1 MRKGVF
7 FDMHIEEVYE
17 ILRKYILENKHEE
30 AKKLLHEF
38 QPADIAE
45 FIEDLKLEEIGPILN
60 LLTGEVAGEVLNQL
74 DPELAGQVLR
84 DIGEEK
90 TSAIIDEM
98 YSDDVADLL
107 AELTDQEKD
116 KILNL
121 MEREDAVEVRELLEY
136 KVDTAG
142 GIMTTEYVAIL
153 QDITAGRAIEVLRE
167 IAPDAETV
175 YYVYVVNDKNQLVG
189 VISLRELIVSS
200 PGTVIENIMH
210 HKVKSVN
217 VNMDQEEVA
226 AIVTKYDFLA
236 VPVVD
241 NDNCL
246 LGIITVDDIIDVIHE
261 EATEDIFRLAGTAEI
276 DLEDNLYE
284 RIINSLR
291 TRLPWLLVTLI
302 GGLLAGRIIRGLEAE
317 LQAVVA
323 LAYFIPLLTGMG
335 GNVGTQSS
343 TLTVRGLA
351 TGQVDGGQLLLT
363 VGREAMVGIAVG
375 LICGLIVTLVA
386 FFWQKSVLLGLVVGG
401 ALMGNMITAATMGT
415 LVPMVFKRLGID
427 PAVASAPFISTSID
441 ITGLLIYAGLA
452 SIFIRQLT

>member
-1 MRKGVF
+1 
-7 FDMHIEEVYE
+7 MHIEEAYE
-17 ILRKYILENKHEE
+17 ILRKHLLNNKLDE
-30 AKKLLHEF
+30 AEKLLREF

-45 FIEDLKLEEIGPILN
+45 FLKDLTPEEIGHILN
-60 LLTGEVAGEVLNQL
+60 LLAGDVAGEVLNQL
-74 DPELAGQVLR
+74 DPEIAGQVLR
-84 DIGEEK
+84 IMGEEK
-90 TSAIIDEM
+90 TSAILDEM

-107 AELTDQEKD
+107 AELPDQEKD

-121 MEREDAVEVRELLEY
+121 MEKEDAVEVRELLEY
-136 KVDTAG
+136 KVDSAG

-153 QDITAGRAIEVLRE
+153 KNITAGRAIEVLRE

-175 YYVYVVNDKNQLVG
+175 YYVYVVNEKNQLVG
-189 VISLRELIVSS
+189 VISLRELIVAD
-200 PGTVIENIMH
+200 PETLIEDIMH

-236 VPVVD
+236 IPVVD
-241 NDNCL
+241 DDNCL
-246 LGIITVDDIIDVIHE
+246 LGIVTVDDVIDVIHE

-276 DLEDNLYE
+276 DLEDNSAN

-291 TRLPWLLVTLI
+291 SRLPWLLITLV

-343 TLTVRGLA
+343 TITVRGLA
-351 TGQVDGGQLLLT
+351 TGQIDAKELFIA
-363 VGREAMVGIAVG
+363 VGREAMVGMAVG

-386 FFWQKSVLLGLVVGG
+386 LFWQKSLLLGLVVGG
-401 ALMGNMITAATMGT
+401 ALLGNMITAATMGT
-415 LVPMVFKRLGID
+415 FVPMVFKRLGID

-441 ITGLLIYAGLA
+441 ITGLLIYTGLA
-452 SIFIRQLT
+452 SVFIGRLA

>member
-1 MRKGVF
+1 MQ
-7 FDMHIEEVYE
+7 IENAYE
-17 ILRKYILENKHEE
+17 TLRKHIINHELAE
-30 AKKLLHEF
+30 AEKLLREF

-45 FIEDLKLEEIGPILN
+45 FLEDSKPEEINFVLN
-60 LLTGEVAGEVLNQL
+60 LLAGDVAGEVLNQL
-74 DPELAGQVLR
+74 DPEVAGQVLR
-84 DIGEEK
+84 HMGEEK

-107 AELTDQEKD
+107 AELPDQDKD

-121 MEREDAVEVRELLEY
+121 MEKEDAVEVRELLEY
-136 KVDTAG
+136 KEDTAG

-153 QDITAGRAIEVLRE
+153 QNITAGRAIEVLRE

-175 YYVYVVNDKNQLVG
+175 YYVYVVNEKNQLVG
-189 VISLRELIVSS
+189 VISLRELIVAN
-200 PGTVIENIMH
+200 PDTLIEDIMH

-217 VNMDQEEVA
+217 VHMDQEEVA

-241 NDNCL
+241 DNNCL
-246 LGIITVDDIIDVIHE
+246 LGIVTVDDVIDVIHE

-276 DLEDNLYE
+276 DMEDKLSE
-284 RIINSLR
+284 RIVNSLR
-291 TRLPWLLVTLI
+291 HRLPWLLITLV

-351 TGQVDGGQLLLT
+351 TGQVDARELLIT
-363 VGREAMVGIAVG
+363 VGREAMVGMSVG

-386 FFWQKSVLLGLVVGG
+386 FFWQKSLLLGLVVGG
-401 ALMGNMITAATMGT
+401 ALLGNMITAATMGT
-415 LVPMVFKRLGID
+415 FVPMVFKRLGID

-441 ITGLLIYAGLA
+441 ITGLLIYTGLA
-452 SIFIRQLT
+452 SIFISRLA

>member
-1 MRKGVF
+1 
-7 FDMHIEEVYE
+7 MHIEEVYE
-17 ILRKYILENKHEE
+17 ILRKHILDNKHEE

-45 FIEDLKLEEIGPILN
+45 FIEDLTPEEIGPILS

-74 DPELAGQVLR
+74 DPELAGQVLIN
-84 DIGEEK
+84 IGEEK

-107 AELTDQEKD
+107 AELSDQEKD

-136 KVDTAG
+136 KEDTAG

-153 QDITAGRAIEVLRE
+153 QNITAGRAIEVLRE

-189 VISLRELIVSS
+189 VISLRELIVSN
-200 PGTVIENIMH
+200 PETIIESIMH

-226 AIVTKYDFLA
+226 AIVTKYNFLA

-241 NDNCL
+241 NNNCL
-246 LGIITVDDIIDVIHE
+246 LGIVTVDDVIDVIHE
-261 EATEDIFRLAGTAEI
+261 EATEDIFRLAGTTEI
-276 DLEDNLYE
+276 DLEDNLFAG
-284 RIINSLR
+284 ILNSLR
-291 TRLPWLLVTLI
+291 SRLPWLLITLV
-302 GGLLAGRIIRGLEAE
+302 GGLLAGRIIRSLEAE

-351 TGQVDGGQLLLT
+351 TGQVDAKELFQT
-363 VGREAMVGIAVG
+363 VWREAMVGMAVG

-386 FFWQKSVLLGLVVGG
+386 FMWQKSLLLGLVVGG
-401 ALMGNMITAATMGT
+401 ALLGNMITAATMGT
-415 LVPMVFKRLGID
+415 FVPMVFKRMGID

-441 ITGLLIYAGLA
+441 ITGLLIYTGLA
-452 SIFIRQLT
+452 AIFIRQLI

>member
-1 MRKGVF
+1 MQTV
-7 FDMHIEEVYE
+7 EVYQ
-17 ILRKYILENKHEE
+17 ILRKHILENRHDE
-30 AKKLLHEF
+30 ARKLLQEF

-45 FIEDLKLEEIGPILN
+45 FVEDFKPDEIVPVLN
-60 LLTGEVAGEVLNQL
+60 LLTGDVAGEVLNQI
-74 DPELAGQVLR
+74 DPELAAQVLR
-84 DIGEEK
+84 SMGAEK

-107 AELTDQEKD
+107 AELPVHEKD

-136 KVDTAG
+136 QADTAG

-153 QDITAGRAIEVLRE
+153 KNITAERAIEVLRE

-175 YYVYVVNDKNQLVG
+175 YYVYVVNEKNQLVG
-189 VISLRELIVSS
+189 VISLRELIVAN
-200 PGTVIENIMH
+200 PGTIVENIMH

-236 VPVVD
+236 IPVVD
-241 NDNCL
+241 DDNCL
-246 LGIITVDDIIDVIHE
+246 MGIVTVDDVIDVIHE

-276 DLEDNLYE
+276 DLEVNLSA
-284 RIINSLR
+284 RIMNSLR
-291 TRLPWLLVTLI
+291 SRLPWLLITLA
-302 GGLLAGRIIRGLEAE
+302 GGLLAGRIIRGLESE

-351 TGQVDGGQLLLT
+351 TGQVDAKKLFIT
-363 VGREAMVGIAVG
+363 VGREAMVGMAVG

-386 FFWQKSVLLGLVVGG
+386 FFWQKSLLLGLVVGG
-401 ALMGNMITAATMGT
+401 ALLGNMITAATMGT
-415 LVPMVFKRLGID
+415 FVPMVFKRLGID

-441 ITGLLIYAGLA
+441 ITGLLIYTGLA
-452 SIFIRQLT
+452 SIFISQLT

>member
-1 MRKGVF
+1 MQTV
-7 FDMHIEEVYE
+7 EVYQ
-17 ILRKYILENKHEE
+17 ILRKHILENRHDE
-30 AKKLLHEF
+30 ARKLLQEF

-45 FIEDLKLEEIGPILN
+45 FVEDFKPDEIVPVLN
-60 LLTGEVAGEVLNQL
+60 LLTGDVAGEVLNQI
-74 DPELAGQVLR
+74 DPELAAQVLR
-84 DIGEEK
+84 SMGAEK

-107 AELTDQEKD
+107 AELPVHEKD

-136 KVDTAG
+136 QADTAG

-153 QDITAGRAIEVLRE
+153 KNITAERAIEVLRE

-175 YYVYVVNDKNQLVG
+175 YYVYVVNEKNQLVG
-189 VISLRELIVSS
+189 VISLRELIVAN
-200 PGTVIENIMH
+200 PGTIVENIMH

-236 VPVVD
+236 IPVVD
-241 NDNCL
+241 DDNCL
-246 LGIITVDDIIDVIHE
+246 MGIVTVDDVIDVIHE

-276 DLEDNLYE
+276 DLEVNLSA
-284 RIINSLR
+284 RIMNSLR
-291 TRLPWLLVTLI
+291 SRLPWLLITLA
-302 GGLLAGRIIRGLEAE
+302 GGLLAGRIIRGLESE

-351 TGQVDGGQLLLT
+351 TGQVDAKKLFIT
-363 VGREAMVGIAVG
+363 VGREAMVGMAVG

-386 FFWQKSVLLGLVVGG
+386 FFWQKSLLLGLVVGG
-401 ALMGNMITAATMGT
+401 CS
-415 LVPMVFKRLGID
+415 F
-427 PAVASAPFISTSID
+427 
-441 ITGLLIYAGLA
+441 
-452 SIFIRQLT
+452 RQHDYRSHDGDFCAYGV

>member
-1 MRKGVF
+1 MQ
-7 FDMHIEEVYE
+7 IEEVYE
-17 ILRKYILENKHEE
+17 ILQKHISENKHED

-38 QPADIAE
+38 QPADIAD
-45 FIEDLKLEEIGPILN
+45 FIEDLTPEEIGPILN

-74 DPELAGQVLR
+74 DPELAGQVLIN
-84 DIGEEK
+84 IGEEK
-90 TSAIIDEM
+90 TSAIIEEM

-107 AELTDQEKD
+107 AELPDQEKD

-136 KVDTAG
+136 KEDTAG

-153 QDITAGRAIEVLRE
+153 QNITAGRAIEVLRE

-189 VISLRELIVSS
+189 VISLRELIVAS
-200 PGTVIENIMH
+200 PDTIIENIMH

-226 AIVTKYDFLA
+226 AIVTKYNFLA

-246 LGIITVDDIIDVIHE
+246 LGIVTVDDVIDVIHE
-261 EATEDIFRLAGTAEI
+261 EATEDIYRLAGTTEI
-276 DLEDNLYE
+276 DLEDNLFA
-284 RIINSLR
+284 RILSSLR
-291 TRLPWLLVTLI
+291 SRLPWLLVTLA
-302 GGLLAGRIIRGLEAE
+302 GGLLAGRIIRSLEAE

-351 TGQVDGGQLLLT
+351 TGQVDAKELVQT
-363 VGREAMVGIAVG
+363 VWREAMVGMAVG

-386 FFWQKSVLLGLVVGG
+386 FLWQKSLLLGLVVGG
-401 ALMGNMITAATMGT
+401 ALLGNMITAATMGT
-415 LVPMVFKRLGID
+415 FVPMVFKRLGID

-441 ITGLLIYAGLA
+441 ITGLLIYTGLA
-452 SIFIRQLT
+452 AIFIRQLI

>member
-1 MRKGVF
+1 MQL
-7 FDMHIEEVYE
+7 EAAYEV
-17 ILRKYILENKHEE
+17 LRNYISANKLEE
-30 AKKLLHEF
+30 AKVLLREF

-45 FIEDLKLEEIGPILN
+45 FVEDLAPEEIGTILN
-60 LLTGEVAGEVLNQL
+60 LLAGDVAGLVLNQL
-74 DPELAGQVLR
+74 DPELVGEVLR
-84 DIGEEK
+84 HMGEEK

-107 AELTDQEKD
+107 AELPDQEKN

-153 QDITAGRAIEVLRE
+153 KNITAGRAIEVLRE

-189 VISLRELIVSS
+189 VISLRELIVAN
-200 PGTVIENIMH
+200 PETVIENIMH

-241 NDNCL
+241 DNNCL
-246 LGIITVDDIIDVIHE
+246 LGIVTVDDVIDVIHE

-276 DLEDNLYE
+276 DLEDGLSE

-291 TRLPWLLVTLI
+291 TRLPWLLITLA

-351 TGQVDGGQLLLT
+351 TGQVDAKELLIT
-363 VGREAMVGIAVG
+363 VGREAMVGMAVG
-375 LICGLIVTLVA
+375 MICGLIVTLVA
-386 FFWQKSVLLGLVVGG
+386 FFWQKSLLLGLVVGG
-401 ALMGNMITAATMGT
+401 ALLGNMITAATMGT
-415 LVPMVFKRLGID
+415 FVPMVFKRLGID

-441 ITGLLIYAGLA
+441 ITGLLIYTGLA
-452 SIFIRQLT
+452 SVFIRQLM